1 MILPYLPIDALASD
15 ITSALNRVSNLILEA
30 PPGAG
35 KTTRVPA
42 LLMNHL
48 AGPIS
53 SARRLQPDVFSP
65 ERASLQSDVSG
76 QILVLEPR
84 RLAARMAARHVAE
97 EQNCVVGSLVG
108 YQVRFED
115 VTSAQTRLTFLTE
128 GVFLRRLLTDPT
140 LAGVS
145 VVVLD
150 EFHER
155 HLQTDLAISL
165 LKRLQQTTRP
175 DLKIVVMSATL
186 NSAPI
191 ATFLGNCEVLRS
203 EGKLFEVETEF
214 ARQSDQRPLAEQV
227 VSALK
232 QLAGDRGLDG
242 DVLVFLPGAAE
253 IRKCRDACEPLAKL
267 HNWLVLPL
275 HGDLTPE
282 EQDRAVRAAEQTKI
296 ILATNVAESSV
307 TIDGVVTVI
316 DSGLARVAK
325 TSPWTGFS
333 SLEVAKVSRA
343 SVIQR
348 AGRAG
353 RTRAGRCLRLFTRF
367 DFEARPAQDL
377 PEIKRTDLAE
387 TVLALRTLGIDPTLL
402 DWFDPPSEAA
412 LSAADTLLQ
421 QLGATDN
428 ENSLTKTGRDMA
440 LLPLHPRFS
449 RLLVETKRQGIAAE
463 GCILAALLGERD
475 IRVDSRTQ
483 LHSSPQSRRGA
494 TSSSS
499 DVLEQFDLFCEAE
512 RMRFVPD
519 RVRMLGLDVGTVRRV
534 ERARQQVHRLITPDR
549 NTAPA
554 VSPGNL
560 DEVLLKA
567 VLVAFPDRV
576 GRRRARTSKEFS
588 QKVVLS
594 SGGEGI
600 LAETSSVRQAEFLVA
615 VQAEDQAGKGV
626 LIRVASAIE
635 PEWLLEFFPDRISE
649 QEEIGLH
656 PELQRVEVYSQV
668 RFDQL
673 VIDYSQIRNPNPEKV
688 AAELARAALAAGL
701 FRFVEQEKIDRWL
714 ARVAFVRTTF
724 PEKNFPEFTDEDMH
738 SAVVDLC
745 QGLKSFAELRQIA
758 NDDSVG
764 LLAQLR
770 ERLSGQQRDWLERF
784 APEFT
789 SLSGRKRVR
798 INYVL
803 GQKPWVASRL
813 QDFFGM
819 QVGPMIGGGSVPV
832 VLHLLA
838 PSQRPVQVTTDLAG
852 FWERHY
858 PQIRRELCR
867 RYPKHAWPE
876 DPRLVP

>member
-1 MILPYLPIDALASD
+1 MPSPVLSRLPIDALASG

-42 LLMNHL
+42 LLMHHI
-48 AGPIS
+48 AG
-53 SARRLQPDVFSP
+53 QV
-65 ERASLQSDVSG
+65 
-76 QILVLEPR
+76 LVLEPR
-84 RLAARMAARHVAE
+84 RLATRMAARHVAE
-97 EQNCVVGSLVG
+97 EQNCAVGSLVG

-175 DLKIVVMSATL
+175 DLKLVVMSATL

-191 ATFLGNCEVLRS
+191 AAFLGSCEVLRS
-203 EGKLFEVETEF
+203 EGKLFEVETGF
-214 ARQSDQRPLAEQV
+214 ARQSDPRPLAEQV

-232 QLAGDRGLDG
+232 QLAGDRGVDG

-253 IRKCRDACEPLAKL
+253 IRKCRDVCEPLAKL

-282 EQDRAVRAAEQTKI
+282 EQDRAVRPAEQTKI

-353 RTRAGRCLRLFTRF
+353 RTRPGRCLRLFTRF
-367 DFEARPAQDL
+367 DFEARPEQDL
-377 PEIKRTDLAE
+377 PEIKRIDLAE
-387 TVLALRTLGIDPTLL
+387 TLLALRTLGIDPATL
-402 DWFDPPSEAA
+402 DWFDPPPEAA
-412 LSAADTLLQ
+412 LSAADTLLR

-428 ENSLTKTGRDMA
+428 ENSLTETGRNMA
-440 LLPLHPRFS
+440 VLPLHPRFS
-449 RLLVETKRQGIAAE
+449 RLLVETKRQGIASE

-475 IRVDSRTQ
+475 IRLDSRTQ
-483 LHSSPQSRRGA
+483 LHASPQSRRGA

-534 ERARQQVHRLITPDR
+534 ERARQQLRRLITPDR
-549 NTAPA
+549 NT
-554 VSPGNL
+554 VSAALSGNL

-576 GRRRARTSKEFS
+576 GRRRTRTSKEFS

-635 PEWLLEFFPDRISE
+635 PEWLLEFFPDRITE

-673 VIDYSQIRNPNPEKV
+673 VIDFSQLRNPNPEKV

-701 FRFVEQEKIDRWL
+701 FRFVEQEKIERWL
-714 ARVAFVRTTF
+714 ARVEFVRTAF
-724 PEKNFPEFTDEDMH
+724 PEKNFPEFTSEVLH

-770 ERLSGQQRDWLERF
+770 ERLTGQQRDWLERF

-789 SLSGRKRVR
+789 SLSGRKRVK

-819 QVGPMIGGGSVPV
+819 QTGPMIGGGNIPV

-876 DPRLVP
+876 DPKARG

>member
-65 ERASLQSDVSG
+65 ERVSLQSDVSG

-483 LHSSPQSRRGA
+483 LHSSSQSRRGA

-876 DPRLVP
+876 DPKARG

>member
-819 QVGPMIGGGSVPV
+819 QAGPMIGGGSVPV

-876 DPRLVP
+876 DPKARG

>member
-282 EQDRAVRAAEQTKI
+282 EQDQAVRATEQTKI

-412 LSAADTLLQ
+412 LSAADTLLR

-483 LHSSPQSRRGA
+483 LHSSSQSRRGA

-626 LIRVASAIE
+626 LIRVASGIE

-876 DPRLVP
+876 DPKARG

>member
-1 MILPYLPIDALASD
+1 
-15 ITSALNRVSNLILEA
+15 
-30 PPGAG
+30 
-35 KTTRVPA
+35 
-42 LLMNHL
+42 MNHL

-282 EQDRAVRAAEQTKI
+282 EQDQAVRATEQTKI

-463 GCILAALLGERD
+463 GCILAALLG
-475 IRVDSRTQ
+475 
-483 LHSSPQSRRGA
+483 
-494 TSSSS
+494 
-499 DVLEQFDLFCEAE
+499 
-512 RMRFVPD
+512 
-519 RVRMLGLDVGTVRRV
+519 
-534 ERARQQVHRLITPDR
+534 
-549 NTAPA
+549 
-554 VSPGNL
+554 
-560 DEVLLKA
+560 
-567 VLVAFPDRV
+567 
-576 GRRRARTSKEFS
+576 
-588 QKVVLS
+588 
-594 SGGEGI
+594 
-600 LAETSSVRQAEFLVA
+600 
-615 VQAEDQAGKGV
+615 
-626 LIRVASAIE
+626 
-635 PEWLLEFFPDRISE
+635 
-649 QEEIGLH
+649 
-656 PELQRVEVYSQV
+656 
-668 RFDQL
+668 
-673 VIDYSQIRNPNPEKV
+673 
-688 AAELARAALAAGL
+688 
-701 FRFVEQEKIDRWL
+701 
-714 ARVAFVRTTF
+714 
-724 PEKNFPEFTDEDMH
+724 
-738 SAVVDLC
+738 
-745 QGLKSFAELRQIA
+745 
-758 NDDSVG
+758 
-764 LLAQLR
+764 
-770 ERLSGQQRDWLERF
+770 
-784 APEFT
+784 
-789 SLSGRKRVR
+789 
-798 INYVL
+798 
-803 GQKPWVASRL
+803 
-813 QDFFGM
+813 
-819 QVGPMIGGGSVPV
+819 
-832 VLHLLA
+832 
-838 PSQRPVQVTTDLAG
+838 
-852 FWERHY
+852 
-858 PQIRRELCR
+858 
-867 RYPKHAWPE
+867 
-876 DPRLVP
+876 